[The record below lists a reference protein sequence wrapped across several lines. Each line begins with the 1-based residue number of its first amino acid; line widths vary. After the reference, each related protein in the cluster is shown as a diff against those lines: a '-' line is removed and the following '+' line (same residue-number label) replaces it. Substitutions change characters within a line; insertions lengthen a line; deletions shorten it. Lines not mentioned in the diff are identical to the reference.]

1 MIFIQ
6 YSLIS
11 PQTRIET
18 LFAIF
23 CMQNPSAEDI
33 PPVFHLARLTGQVTV
48 ESETTLMKRLI
59 LWVTIFNCS
68 DMRRVLQERE
78 NKEKESR
85 KRRREE

>member
-11 PQTRIET
+11 PQTRTET

-23 CMQNPSAEDI
+23 CMHNPSAKDI
-33 PPVFHLARLTGQVTV
+33 PPVCHLARLTGQVTV

-68 DMRRVLQERE
+68 DMRRVLQGRE